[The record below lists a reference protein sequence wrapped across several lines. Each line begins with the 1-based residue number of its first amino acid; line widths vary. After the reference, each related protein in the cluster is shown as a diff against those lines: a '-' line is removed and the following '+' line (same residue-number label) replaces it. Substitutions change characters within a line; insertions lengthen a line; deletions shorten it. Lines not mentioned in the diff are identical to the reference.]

1 MLVSTCGSAVFGIDA
16 IAISVEVSVS
26 AGKDYSIVGLPDAA
40 VKESLSR
47 IETAIKGIGMM
58 MPRTKIL
65 VNLAPADIKNRN
77 CL

>member
-1 MLVSTCGSAVFGIDA
+1 MLISTRGSSVFGIDA

-47 IETAIKGIGMM
+47 IETAIKSIGMM

-65 VNLAPADIKNRN
+65 VNLAPADIKKTGT
-77 CL
+77 